1 MLSVALRVKYSGK
14 AGEAGRTRSWGV
26 WNIRVLLKGFKS
38 DVTRFV

>member
-1 MLSVALRVKYSGK
+1 MLSVALRVKASGK
-14 AGEAGRTRSWGV
+14 AGEAGRTGSWGV